1 MMKTIEE
8 EFNYTF
14 KSEHQK
20 AIINLKYTSNWLSNI
35 HNNYMAQFNLS
46 MAQFNIL
53 RILRGAKDFISVT
66 TIKDKMIEKSPNT
79 TRLMDKLED
88 KNLILREKCKDDRRI
103 IYAKISKEGLE
114 LLSKIDVTFDDFFL
128 SSNLSDKEAKELN
141 TLLDKMRS

>member
-20 AIINLKYTSNWLSNI
+20 AIINLKYTNNWLSNI

-53 RILRGAKDFISVT
+53 RILKGAKDFISVT

-103 IYAKISKEGLE
+103 IYAKIS
-114 LLSKIDVTFDDFFL
+114 
-128 SSNLSDKEAKELN
+128 
-141 TLLDKMRS
+141 